1 MEFVPIEIS
10 ELFSEILRGLPF
22 SLFAFLL
29 ASVCGVTADPR
40 LWDDRVYLFSLSPY
54 SDSCWLMFELSW
66 PQCLL
71 LRIAFSRLSL
81 LYARRKAL
89 E

>member
-1 MEFVPIEIS
+1 MAFVPIQIS
-10 ELFSEILRGLPF
+10 ELFSKILRGLPF
-22 SLFAFLL
+22 CLFVFLGSS
-29 ASVCGVTADPR
+29 ASEVTADPR
-40 LWDDRVYLFSLSPY
+40 LLDDPIYLFSLSPY
-54 SDSCWLMFELSW
+54 SGPCRLGFELSW